1 MRLRLKYAWKILF
14 DKKFR
19 WLLVMII
26 RYAIQTGGVE
36 KCNAS
41 DVIWFHAL
49 YPDIDKLNNRV

>member
-19 WLLVMII
+19 WLLVM
-26 RYAIQTGGVE
+26 TTSHSSNV
-36 KCNAS
+36 S

-49 YPDIDKLNNRV
+49 YPDIDKLNN